1 MKILKGIGNIIGIL
15 IAWVLSIALVIMLI
29 VAPAVISALSLL
41 TSETITDLIDRIFQ
55 NEEPVACAPAFAGT
69 AMHGSSSGTSTLPT
83 KPDGTVDWGALL
95 GGATVPTNPDG
106 SVDADAL
113 LGGET
118 IPTIPTNPDGSVDV
132 DEIIGNLTI
141 PTTAPTVPAASE
153 PVNSTTAPTQS
164 ALANGLSSLL
174 GKESAEALLENIDQ
188 LVQELDLSA
197 VEKVLGVEVSAE
209 TVEKVIHSNV
219 TIELLE
225 PYIED
230 ITNAFVSQ
238 DSEKKFTEEKIVE
251 IVEKN
256 LDTIVDLILDTS
268 SETNPE
274 MNDKR
279 DEVKIEIQ
287 AAISEYAD
295 DIVNALPQPEKVKE
309 QIKEEIVANSP
320 EMEEALDA
328 ALEILANREKINLA
342 LMAAVAVLALLIFI
356 CRIPGLRGFRWLATI
371 LFIAGIVNGLLGG
384 GLLLNSALLT
394 DTLSAEMTD
403 MHGVIELF
411 VVGFANNIVKQAGIM
426 LGVAVVF
433 SVIYK
438 IVGKTARQR
447 S

>member
-29 VAPAVISALSLL
+29 VAPAVISTLSLL
-41 TSETITDLIDRIFQ
+41 TPETFPDLMDHIFQ
-55 NEEPVACAPAFAGT
+55 DEEPVACAPAFAGT
-69 AMHGSSSGTSTLPT
+69 AMHVSSSGASALPT

-106 SVDADAL
+106 SVD
-113 LGGET
+113 
-118 IPTIPTNPDGSVDV
+118 V
-132 DEIIGNLTI
+132 DEIIGNLTT

-164 ALANGLSSLL
+164 VLANGLSSLL

-238 DSEKKFTEEKIVE
+238 NSEKKFTEEKVVE

-309 QIKEEIVANSP
+309 QIKEEIVANAP
-320 EMEEALDA
+320 ELEEALDA